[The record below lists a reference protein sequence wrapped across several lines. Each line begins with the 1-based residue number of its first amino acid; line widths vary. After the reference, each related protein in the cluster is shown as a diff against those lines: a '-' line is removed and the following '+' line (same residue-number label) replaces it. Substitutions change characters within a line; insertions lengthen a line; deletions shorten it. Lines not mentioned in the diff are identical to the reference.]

1 MIYEYRVYEATPG
14 QIRMLMRVIETAMPF
29 FEKHSMKVVGV
40 WTTHEMISEGSNQLI
55 YMLAFED
62 LAHLER
68 AWKAFRSDPGWRDAH
83 NKLTEDGKITYSSKF
98 KNYVMAP
105 TSYSPAQ

>member
-14 QIRMLMRVIETAMPF
+14 QIRTLIRVIETAMPF
-29 FEKHSMKVVGV
+29 FQKHGMYVVSV
-40 WTTHEMISEGSNQLI
+40 WTTHETISEGSNQLI

-62 LAHLER
+62 LGHLER
-68 AWKAFRSDPGWRDAH
+68 AWRSFRSDSEWREAH

-98 KNYVMAP
+98 SNYVMAP
-105 TSYSPAQ
+105 TAYSPAK